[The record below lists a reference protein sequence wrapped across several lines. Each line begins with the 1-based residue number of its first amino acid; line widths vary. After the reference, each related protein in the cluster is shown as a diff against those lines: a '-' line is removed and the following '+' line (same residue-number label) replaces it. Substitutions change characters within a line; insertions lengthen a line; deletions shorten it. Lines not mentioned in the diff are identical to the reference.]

1 MSEGATSMTSSE
13 SKTMVVDFPKAK
25 IQLRRIVDAK
35 GEDYVYP
42 RQEACVYFEK
52 DGSPSCI
59 IGHELAKHGITRDD
73 LLVEDIDYNDEN
85 SVEQLVEAGFIK
97 TDPATREFLLEVQA
111 FQDAG
116 APWGVALSEAIVRHK
131 DRQAGV
137 KNQLKRHL
145 RAQQLRR
152 IWAEA
157 RHG

>member
-59 IGHELAKHGITRDD
+59 IGHELAKHG
-73 LLVEDIDYNDEN
+73 IDYNDEN